1 MTIAA
6 TVIAKEMQI
15 KMTDRGRRSKE
26 LRISAPHLAAHLAIM
41 FATISG
47 GQVGVSVVGMIAGH
61 GMRLRRGKAKK
72 IAAAISRSPTAGM
85 SNGVGTS
92 PRHRSPKPPI
102 ATINAEI
109 RAIGAKFFEFS
120 HAPILPDGP
129 YRPQK
134 VCDQSLR
141 LLALL
146 RTSPRFRIM
155 DRSGACGPLVGS
167 S

>member
-1 MTIAA
+1 
-6 TVIAKEMQI
+6 
-15 KMTDRGRRSKE
+15 
-26 LRISAPHLAAHLAIM
+26 M

-109 RAIGAKFFEFS
+109 RRES
-120 HAPILPDGP
+120 GP
-129 YRPQK
+129 
-134 VCDQSLR
+134 SFLSS
-141 LLALL
+141 AM
-146 RTSPRFRIM
+146 PRFYQTALTVLK
-155 DRSGACGPLVGS
+155 RSAIKVYDYLPFCVRRLDS
-167 S
+167 A